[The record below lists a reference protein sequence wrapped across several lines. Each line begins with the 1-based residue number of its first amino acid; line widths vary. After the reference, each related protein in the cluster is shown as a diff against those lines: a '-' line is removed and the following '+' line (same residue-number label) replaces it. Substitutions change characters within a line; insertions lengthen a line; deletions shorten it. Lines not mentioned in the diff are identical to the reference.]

1 MENTLT
7 PEQLKSKIEMLAPG
21 THVEV
26 TDLTGT
32 QDHYHAVVVSSAFEG
47 KSMIEQHQLVFQ
59 TLKIE
64 VGSGEVHALT
74 MKTHTPAQYSK

>member
-1 MENTLT
+1 MT

-21 THVEV
+21 TQAEV
-26 TDLTGT
+26 TDLNGT
-32 QDHYHAVVVSSAFEG
+32 QDHYHVVVVSVAFEG

-59 TLKIE
+59 TLKAE

-74 MKTHTPAQYSK
+74 MKTHTPSQHS